1 MFIIYGYK
9 IWLQYMVIIYC
20 YRLYMIIIY
29 GNNIWLQYMVII
41 YGYDKTICK
50 NKIVIL
56 YGFKISMTII
66 IIIQIKTLIK
76 FMF

>member
-1 MFIIYGYK
+1 
-9 IWLQYMVIIYC
+9 
-20 YRLYMIIIY
+20 MIIIY
-29 GNNIWLQYMVII
+29 GYNIWLQYMVIM